1 MNVEEIK
8 QIVVQQVANAIEAIA
23 ISESINQTK
32 QQENKVAGNAS
43 NKRKWKVITMEALA
57 NNKTNSISVQK
68 YVAITNGGDQARDCR
83 VPVPRAKQRSVVS
96 GKKAKVI
103 CYGSGGFPAQ
113 SIRSSN
119 AIALDS
125 LYLLVLITGTSQ
137 SRQHGKSESDQK
149 VDCEKSER
157 NPNKKDPSTKQKQS
171 SPSSLK
177 LDAVTDTSVNKQR
190 KFSYKELVKATE
202 NFKNDRFL
210 GEGGF
215 GEVYKG
221 NLEQPKQ
228 VVAVKKLNQD
238 GLQGNKEFQ
247 VEISMLSFVCHPNIV
262 TLIGYCSESDK
273 HLLVYEFMPLGSLE
287 QHLHDPKPYMKP
299 LNWNTR
305 MKIAVG
311 TARGLDYLHN
321 HCEPSII
328 YRDMKPSN
336 ILLDEGYHPKISDLG
351 LAKFGPSGDKSYVS
365 TRVMGTMGYCAP
377 EYGFTGHLTIKSD
390 TYSFGVVLL
399 ELVTGRQALDQTKE
413 GGQYLIEWAKPML
426 IDKRRYVK
434 LADPKMKGEFMQRP
448 VRKAVEVALMC
459 LNDDLEKRPDM
470 SEVVNA
476 LDFVASLSDPHQN
489 HDSGE
494 DEDDFLKEEE
504 EERAK
509 AVAEAKMWGERY
521 RHQSANTTPL

>member
-1 MNVEEIK
+1 MLPCHSIK
-8 QIVVQQVANAIEAIA
+8 STWVAN
-23 ISESINQTK
+23 
-32 QQENKVAGNAS
+32 
-43 NKRKWKVITMEALA
+43 
-57 NNKTNSISVQK
+57 NS
-68 YVAITNGGDQARDCR
+68 
-83 VPVPRAKQRSVVS
+83 
-96 GKKAKVI
+96 
-103 CYGSGGFPAQ
+103 
-113 SIRSSN
+113 
-119 AIALDS
+119 
-125 LYLLVLITGTSQ
+125 
-137 SRQHGKSESDQK
+137 KSHLRNFLSKNQK
-149 VDCEKSER
+149 VDGEKSER
-157 NPNKKDPSTKQKQS
+157 NTNEKDPSTKQKQS
-171 SPSSLK
+171 PPSSLK
-177 LDAVTDTSVNKQR
+177 LDASTDTSVNKQR

-215 GEVYKG
+215 GEV
-221 NLEQPKQ
+221 
-228 VVAVKKLNQD
+228 VAVKKLNQD

-247 VEISMLSFVCHPNIV
+247 VEITMLSFVCHPNIV

-299 LNWNTR
+299 LDWNTR

-311 TARGLDYLHN
+311 TTRGLDYIHN

-351 LAKFGPSGDKSYVS
+351 LAKFGPLGDKSYVS
-365 TRVMGTMGYCAP
+365 TR
-377 EYGFTGHLTIKSD
+377 
-390 TYSFGVVLL
+390 LL
-399 ELVTGRQALDQTKE
+399 IAEARPNTVFCNMLYYRPLFDFAKCLYFMFAQ
-413 GGQYLIEWAKPML
+413 AKPML

-476 LDFVASLSDPHQN
+476 LDFVASLCDPHQN

-504 EERAK
+504 KERAK
-509 AVAEAKMWGERY
+509 AIEISEDAK
-521 RHQSANTTPL
+521 SSLLLLTTSVTHEEP